1 LATAYERAIIRHI
14 QVFLG
19 RPARL
24 LEIAEPTI
32 PQSGDSSTM
41 KTFARD
47 ICAILI
53 ALLVMIALPA
63 HAQTKRAMTF
73 DDLISMQRVSD
84 PQISPDGKWVA
95 FTLATPDREANR
107 NASNIWMIPAAGGA
121 AKQLTNS
128 GRDNSP
134 RWSPDGK
141 RVAFISS
148 REGESQIF
156 FIAVEG
162 GEPTRLTS
170 AASGVDNFLWA
181 PDGKSLAFSSGVFP
195 DCKDEACNKKRVDD
209 AAKSKVKAHV
219 YDHLLYRHWTHWN
232 DDRRSHLFIIPTEG
246 GTARDL
252 TPGANY
258 DVPPDFRGEAA
269 DIAFAPDSHEICFV
283 ADTDPMEAISTNGD
297 LFIVPADGAT
307 APKRITE
314 NQGYD
319 GHPVYSPDG
328 KTIAYRAQLVPE
340 NEADRWR
347 LMIYDRASGR
357 RTNLSEAFDRSV
369 DNLVWSTDSK
379 TIYFTA
385 EEHAEAP
392 IYAIAAQENS
402 SPRAIVGEGFNG
414 ELSYNAA
421 GRMFVFTRSSLMS
434 PAEIF
439 ATGAAGGRARQL
451 THVNDSRLAQ
461 IEISKPEWFWFD
473 GAGGTKVHG
482 AVLRPPRFDA
492 SKKYPTL
499 LLIHGGPQSAWDDS
513 WTYRWNSQVFAAA
526 GYAVVIVNPRGS
538 TGYGQ
543 KFTDEIT
550 DDWGGKV
557 YDDLMKGMDYAIAN
571 YKFIDGD
578 RVAAAG
584 GSYGGYMVDWIA
596 GHTGRFKALISHAG
610 PYNKTSMYG
619 ATEELWFEEHDM
631 AGEPWT
637 NPSSYQKWSPA
648 TYAAEFGK
656 YKTPTLVIG
665 GELDFRVPYT
675 QDLEFFSAL
684 QRQGVPSKLVIFPD
698 EGHWILKPQNSE
710 LWYKTF
716 LDWLGKYLK

>member
-1 LATAYERAIIRHI
+1 MIRLADSL
-14 QVFLG
+14 FL
-19 RPARL
+19 
-24 LEIAEPTI
+24 I
-32 PQSGDSSTM
+32 SGDSSAM
-41 KTFARD
+41 KRLAFHCLAP
-47 ICAILI
+47 IVAFAIL
-53 ALLVMIALPA
+53 AFGGR
-63 HAQTKRAMTF
+63 AQTKHAMTF

-84 PQISPDGKWVA
+84 PHISPDGKWVA
-95 FTLATPDREANR
+95 FALATPDKEANR
-107 NASNIWMIPAAGGA
+107 NASNIWLIPAAGGA
-121 AKQLTNS
+121 TKQLTN
-128 GRDNSP
+128 GGHDNSP

-148 REGESQIF
+148 SDGEAQIY

-162 GEPTRLTS
+162 GEPTRLTN
-170 AASGVDNFLWA
+170 APSGVDNFLWA

-195 DCKDEACNKKRVDD
+195 DCKDDGCNKKRIDD
-209 AAKSKVKAHV
+209 AAKSKLKAHIT
-219 YDHLLYRHWTHWN
+219 DHLLYRHWTHWN
-232 DDRRSHLFIIPTEG
+232 DERRSHLFIVPVEG
-246 GTARDL
+246 GAARDL

-258 DVPPDFRGEAA
+258 DVPPDFRGEAT
-269 DIAFAPDSHEICFV
+269 DIAFSPDSHELCFV
-283 ADTDPMEAISTNGD
+283 AVTDPMEAISTNGD
-297 LFIVPADGAT
+297 LFIVPGDGSA
-307 APKRITE
+307 APKRMTE
-314 NQGYD
+314 NPGYD
-319 GHPVYSPDG
+319 GYPVYSPDG
-328 KTIAYRAQLVPE
+328 KTIAYRAQLAAE
-340 NEADRWR
+340 NESDRWR
-347 LMIYDRASGR
+347 LMIYDRLSGR
-357 RTNLSEAFDRSV
+357 RTNLTEAFDRSV
-369 DNLVWSTDSK
+369 DNLVWSPDSK

-392 IYAIAAQENS
+392 IYAIAAQENA

-414 ELSYNAA
+414 ELSYSAA
-421 GRMFVFTRSSLMS
+421 GRMFVFTRSSIMS
-434 PAEIF
+434 PMEIF
-439 ATGAAGGRARQL
+439 TTGAAGGRVRQL

-461 IEISKPEWFWFD
+461 IEISKPEWFWFE
-473 GAGGTKVHG
+473 GAGGTKVEG
-482 AVLRPPRFDA
+482 AILRPPNFDA
-492 SKKYPTL
+492 SKKYPGL

-513 WTYRWNSQVFAAA
+513 WTYRWNSEVFASP
-526 GYAVVIVNPRGS
+526 GYVVIMINPRGS

-557 YDDLMKGMDYAIAN
+557 YDDLMKGLDYAIAN

-578 RVAAAG
+578 RLAAAG

-610 PYNKTSMYG
+610 PYDKTSMYG
-619 ATEELWFEEHDM
+619 GTEELWFEEHDM

-637 NPSSYQKWSPA
+637 NPNSYHKWSPS

-665 GELDFRVPYT
+665 GELDFRIPYT
-675 QDLEFFSAL
+675 QDLQFFTAL

-710 LWYKTF
+710 LWYKIF

>member
-1 LATAYERAIIRHI
+1 MKNLARTGFVVLTA
-14 QVFLG
+14 
-19 RPARL
+19 
-24 LEIAEPTI
+24 T
-32 PQSGDSSTM
+32 
-41 KTFARD
+41 
-47 ICAILI
+47 
-53 ALLVMIALPA
+53 LVMFAFPA
-63 HAQTKRAMTF
+63 HAQTKHAMTF

-84 PQISPDGKWVA
+84 PHISPDGKWVA

-107 NASNIWMIPAAGGA
+107 NASNIWLIPAAGGA

-141 RVAFISS
+141 RLAFVSA
-148 REGESQIF
+148 RDGESQIY
-156 FIAVEG
+156 FIALEG
-162 GEPTRLTS
+162 GEATRLTN
-170 AASGVDNFLWA
+170 APSGVDNFLWA

-195 DCKDEACNKKRVDD
+195 DCNDDACNKKRIDD
-209 AAKSKVKAHV
+209 ATKSKVKAHV

-232 DDRRSHLFIIPTEG
+232 DDRRSHLFIIPAEG
-246 GTARDL
+246 GAARDV

-258 DVPPDFRGEAA
+258 DVPPDFRGGAA
-269 DIAFAPDSHEICFV
+269 DIAFAPDSRELCFV
-283 ADTDPMEAISTNGD
+283 AVTDPMEAISTNGD
-297 LFIVPADGAT
+297 LFIVPADGST
-307 APKRITE
+307 AAKRITE
-314 NQGYD
+314 NPGYD

-340 NEADRWR
+340 NESDRWR
-347 LMIYDRASGR
+347 LIIFDRASGH
-357 RTNLSEAFDRSV
+357 RTNLTEGFDRSV
-369 DNLVWSTDSK
+369 DNMDWSPDSK

-402 SPRAIVGEGFNG
+402 SPRTIVGEGFNG
-414 ELSYNAA
+414 ELSYSAM
-421 GRMFVFTRSSLMS
+421 GRMFVFSRSSLMS
-434 PAEIF
+434 PAELF
-439 ATGAAGGRARQL
+439 TASAGGGRARQL
-451 THVNDSRLAQ
+451 TRVNETRLAQ
-461 IEISKPEWFWFD
+461 IEMSKPEWFWFE

-482 AVLRPPRFDA
+482 AIVRPPHFDA

-499 LLIHGGPQSAWDDS
+499 LLIHGGPEGAWEDS
-513 WTYRWNSQVFAAA
+513 WTYRWNSEVFAAS
-526 GYAVVIVNPRGS
+526 GYVAVMINPRGS

-543 KFTDEIT
+543 KFTDEIV

-557 YDDLMKGMDYAIAN
+557 YDDLMKGLDFAIAN

-610 PYNKTSMYG
+610 PYDKASMYG
-619 ATEELWFEEHDM
+619 GTEELWFEEREM

-637 NPSSYQKWSPA
+637 NPESYRKWSPS

-665 GELDFRVPYT
+665 GELDFRIPYT
-675 QDLEFFSAL
+675 QDLQFFTAL

-698 EGHWILKPQNSE
+698 EGHWVLKPQNSE
-710 LWYKTF
+710 FWYKTF